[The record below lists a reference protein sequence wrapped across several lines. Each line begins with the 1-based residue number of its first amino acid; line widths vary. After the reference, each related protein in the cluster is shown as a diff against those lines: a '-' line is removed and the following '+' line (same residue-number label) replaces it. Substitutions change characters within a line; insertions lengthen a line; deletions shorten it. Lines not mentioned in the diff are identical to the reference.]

1 MSGAESRTAAA
12 AEIKAVIEDWA
23 EAMRRKDASRVLAHG
38 TEDAIIF
45 SLAPPLKASDSDPDG
60 LEQWFSTW
68 KGPLGFTFQ
77 DLDISPSGDIAFA
90 TALAHLSGEK
100 NDGQKP
106 ALWYRLTLG
115 LKRTDNGW
123 KIAHQHE
130 SVPFYMDGSVK
141 AAVDLDPESEIDWQ
155 APPHPPMAG
164 VVAYLNVQDANAT
177 AEFYRRAFGAK
188 EEDRKYAEDGKR
200 LIHCHLTIN
209 GGALMLND
217 PFPEFGYPWKPPE
230 GFVLHLIVDDA
241 DFWWKR
247 AVEAGAQVT
256 MPLEI
261 AFWGDYYGQLR
272 DPFGVTWGIVAP
284 VRKDRGEE

>member
-1 MSGAESRTAAA
+1 MTTTESGSAAV
-12 AEIKAVIEDWA
+12 AEIKEIIADWA
-23 EAMRRKDASRVLAHG
+23 EALRRKDAARVLAHG
-38 TEDAIIF
+38 TQGCLVF
-45 SLAPPLKASDSDPDG
+45 SLAPPLKASDADARG
-60 LEQWFSTW
+60 LDEWFSTW
-68 KGPLGFTFQ
+68 KGPLGFALE
-77 DLDISPSGDIAFA
+77 DLDVSVSGDVAFA
-90 TALAHLSGEK
+90 TALTHLSGEK
-100 NDGQKP
+100 HDGQKA

-115 LKRTDNGW
+115 LRRTDAGW

-130 SVPFYMDGSVK
+130 SVPFYMDGSFK
-141 AAVDLDPESEIDWQ
+141 AAIDLEPRSEVDWQ
-155 APPHPPMAG
+155 APSHPPMAG
-164 VVAYLNVQDANAT
+164 VIAYLNVENADAT
-177 AEFYRRAFGAK
+177 AAFYGRAFGAK

-230 GFVLHLIVDDA
+230 GFVLHLVVEDA

-247 AVEAGAQVT
+247 AVEAGAEVT

-272 DPFGVTWGIVAP
+272 DPFGVTWAIVAP
-284 VRKDRGEE
+284 VRKGG

>member
-1 MSGAESRTAAA
+1 MSDAESRTAAA

-77 DLDISPSGDIAFA
+77 DLDISPSGDVAFA

-115 LKRTDNGW
+115 TTHSRNSAIL
-123 KIAHQHE
+123 
-130 SVPFYMDGSVK
+130 GSRRK
-141 AAVDLDPESEIDWQ
+141 ALYCTSSSTMPTSGGSARW
-155 APPHPPMAG
+155 
-164 VVAYLNVQDANAT
+164 
-177 AEFYRRAFGAK
+177 RRA
-188 EEDRKYAEDGKR
+188 RK
-200 LIHCHLTIN
+200 
-209 GGALMLND
+209 
-217 PFPEFGYPWKPPE
+217 
-230 GFVLHLIVDDA
+230 
-241 DFWWKR
+241 
-247 AVEAGAQVT
+247 
-256 MPLEI
+256 
-261 AFWGDYYGQLR
+261 
-272 DPFGVTWGIVAP
+272 
-284 VRKDRGEE
+284 